1 MVSLFWSGPC
11 LCLQNCIGEHLG
23 EQHKQDWTSFWSF
36 ASSFSFPSMYS
47 SVIYYCFPSLLP
59 SPHPSLLFSPLPF
72 FIPLSLYSPHLL
84 SLKLSSP
91 WPFLLQGL
99 RILGLVEG
107 LDSPSVGVTWEGPHQ
122 GSNGASLSVTW
133 VTMALWLC
141 HFCQPPQAPGIPCIT
156 VFQSTFP
163 WDEFNGLIK
172 VTLCT
177 NWEVSEALRQLSCI
191 YTHKVLTAEQG
202 RQFKTQKHPWVN
214 YFLLVCH
221 IFLRYDCSF
230 RRWQQQLTIK
240 LCTLFYL
247 YFLCLS
253 ILFVL
258 FFSSFPLKLR
268 NTTSNSSSSCSL
280 GNSAP
285 RAFLDSLSLGLSKEI
300 SNLSTT
306 EGTTGCCSIWQTEGL
321 GSRLPQSPSY
331 SSPVPLLATASCLS
345 SNP

>member
-1 MVSLFWSGPC
+1 M
-11 LCLQNCIGEHLG
+11 
-23 EQHKQDWTSFWSF
+23 
-36 ASSFSFPSMYS
+36 
-47 SVIYYCFPSLLP
+47 P
-59 SPHPSLLFSPLPF
+59 SPHPFLLFSPLPF
-72 FIPLSLYSPHLL
+72 FTPLPLCSPHPL

-122 GSNGASLSVTW
+122 GSNSASLSVTL
-133 VTMALWLC
+133 VTMALWLFLGWELNLKCLGPSVRSWSVPQHSKKKDRALRVKDSVYEGHPAISRTSRAEKKKIMGGQECRQRNRSHLKVTLARRVWSSFC

-247 YFLCLS
+247 YFFCLS
-253 ILFVL
+253 IVFVL
-258 FFSSFPLKLR
+258 FFSSFP
-268 NTTSNSSSSCSL
+268 
-280 GNSAP
+280 
-285 RAFLDSLSLGLSKEI
+285 
-300 SNLSTT
+300 
-306 EGTTGCCSIWQTEGL
+306 
-321 GSRLPQSPSY
+321 
-331 SSPVPLLATASCLS
+331 
-345 SNP
+345 